1 MLLAGTLE
9 RIRFRG
15 AALEDNALGDPVE
28 RELLVY
34 LPPSYASPASVARRY
49 PVLFVLTGYASTH
62 ESLLNFKPWEPNFL
76 ERYERLI
83 AQGCR
88 EAIVVLADCFTR
100 LGGSQFID
108 SRGTGRYQSY
118 LADDIL
124 SFVDQ
129 RYRTLAKREARAIV
143 GKSSGGFGALAMGMD
158 RPERFAVFGSHAGDA
173 AFELSVRPRF
183 VEVAPVYESHGGPA
197 GFLAKLAAQPVAG
210 PSGQREFHALEILAM
225 ACVYAPVEARGSARE
240 QDVEAR
246 GSAREQGVEAREQGT
261 RVAELGELPFDAY
274 TATLLP
280 EVWQRWLAH
289 DPVVRLQKAPKLLK
303 DARFVF
309 LDAGK
314 HDEYGLQ
321 FGARILAQCL
331 NNSGV
336 TAHHEEFPG
345 GHMGTS
351 HRYDVSLPKLL
362 AALEDDSPTRAPL
375 SARAPSGALRLS
387 ARAPEGAQ
395 AGPSSTCSGAEARPS
410 TSCSGAEPRP
420 STAGSGA
427 DARPSSSCS
436 GADARPSTAGSRE
449 GL

>member
-9 RIRFRG
+9 RVRFRG
-15 AALEDNALGDPVE
+15 AALEDNTLGDPVE

-34 LPPSYASPASVARRY
+34 LPPSYTNPEARSRRY

-62 ESLLNFKPWEPNFL
+62 QSLLNFKPWEPNFL

-108 SRGTGRYQSY
+108 SLGTGRYQSY
-118 LADDIL
+118 LADDVL
-124 SFVDQ
+124 AFVDRQ
-129 RYRTLAKREARAIV
+129 YRTLAKREARAIV

-158 RPERFAVFGSHAGDA
+158 RPERFAVIGSHAGDA

-183 VEVAPVYESHGGPA
+183 VEVAPVYERYGGPQ
-197 GFLAKLAAQPVAG
+197 GFLGKLEAQPDSG
-210 PSGQREFHALEILAM
+210 PSGQREFHALEILAL
-225 ACVYAPVEARGSARE
+225 AAAYAPSTTASP
-240 QDVEAR
+240 
-246 GSAREQGVEAREQGT
+246 
-261 RVAELGELPFDAY
+261 GELPFDAY
-274 TATLLP
+274 TA
-280 EVWQRWLAH
+280 EISSEAWQRWLAH

-314 HDEYGLQ
+314 YDEYGLQ

-336 TAHHEEFPG
+336 TAHHEEFEG

-362 AALEDDSPTRAPL
+362 AALED
-375 SARAPSGALRLS
+375 
-387 ARAPEGAQ
+387 
-395 AGPSSTCSGAEARPS
+395 
-410 TSCSGAEPRP
+410 
-420 STAGSGA
+420 
-427 DARPSSSCS
+427 SSSA
-436 GADARPSTAGSRE
+436 GARE
-449 GL
+449 RL

>member
-15 AALEDNALGDPVE
+15 EALVDNALGDPVE

-34 LPPSYASPASVARRY
+34 LPPSYASQGARRY
-49 PVLFVLTGYASTH
+49 PVLFVLTGYGSTNQ
-62 ESLLNFKPWEPNFL
+62 SLLNFKAWEPNLL

-83 AQGCR
+83 GQGCR
-88 EAIVVLADCFTR
+88 EAVLVLADCFTR

-118 LADDIL
+118 LADDIV

-129 RYRTLAKREARAIV
+129 KYRTIAKREARAIV

-158 RPERFAVFGSHAGDA
+158 RPDRFSVIGSHAGDA

-183 VEVAPVYESHGGPA
+183 AEVAPVYERHGGAA
-197 GFLAKLAAQPVAG
+197 GFLAKLAAQPDSG

-225 ACVYAPVEARGSARE
+225 ASVYAPSPVSLARE
-240 QDVEAR
+240 PAR
-246 GSAREQGVEAREQGT
+246 FDTPA
-261 RVAELGELPFDAY
+261 LGELPFDAY
-274 TATLLP
+274 TAELIP
-280 EVWQRWLAH
+280 DAWQRWLAH
-289 DPVVRLQKAPKLLK
+289 DPVVRLQKAPKLLE
-303 DARFVF
+303 DARLVF

-314 HDEYGLQ
+314 YDEYGLQ

-336 TAHHEEFPG
+336 TAHHEEFEG

-362 AALEDDSPTRAPL
+362 AALEDPQHQL
-375 SARAPSGALRLS
+375 ARGT
-387 ARAPEGAQ
+387 ARI
-395 AGPSSTCSGAEARPS
+395 
-410 TSCSGAEPRP
+410 
-420 STAGSGA
+420 
-427 DARPSSSCS
+427 D
-436 GADARPSTAGSRE
+436 
-449 GL
+449 

>member
-15 AALEDNALGDPVE
+15 AALEDNPLGDPVE

-34 LPPSYASPASVARRY
+34 LPPSYASPTTATRRY

-62 ESLLNFKPWEPNFL
+62 QSLLNFKPWEPNFL
-76 ERYERLI
+76 ERYERLLG
-83 AQGCR
+83 QGCR

-118 LADDIL
+118 LADDVL

-158 RPERFAVFGSHAGDA
+158 RPECFSVIGSHAGDA
-173 AFELSVRPRF
+173 AFELSLQPRF
-183 VEVAPVYESHGGPA
+183 TEVAPVYERYGGA
-197 GFLAKLAAQPVAG
+197 EGFLAKLTAQPDATG

-225 ACVYAPVEARGSARE
+225 ASVYAPGPKP
-240 QDVEAR
+240 
-246 GSAREQGVEAREQGT
+246 G
-261 RVAELGELPFDAY
+261 LGELPFDAY
-274 TATLLP
+274 TATLASDA
-280 EVWQRWLAH
+280 WQRWLAH
-289 DPVVRLQKAPKLLK
+289 DPVVRLRKAPKLLK
-303 DARFVF
+303 DARLVF

-314 HDEYGLQ
+314 YDEYGLQ

-331 NNSGV
+331 SNSGV
-336 TAHHEEFPG
+336 TAHHEEFEG

-362 AALEDDSPTRAPL
+362 AALEDSYSVGVRE
-375 SARAPSGALRLS
+375 RL
-387 ARAPEGAQ
+387 
-395 AGPSSTCSGAEARPS
+395 
-410 TSCSGAEPRP
+410 
-420 STAGSGA
+420 
-427 DARPSSSCS
+427 
-436 GADARPSTAGSRE
+436 
-449 GL
+449 

>member
-1 MLLAGTLE
+1 MLLAGSLE
-9 RIRFRG
+9 RLRFRG

-34 LPPSYASPASVARRY
+34 LPPSYQSQPARRY

-62 ESLLNFKPWEPNFL
+62 QSLLNFKPWEPNFL

-88 EAIVVLADCFTR
+88 EAVVVLPDCFTR

-118 LADDIL
+118 LADDIVGL
-124 SFVDQ
+124 IDQ
-129 RYRTLAKREARAIV
+129 RYRTLPRREARAIV

-158 RPERFAVFGSHAGDA
+158 RPECFSVIGSHAGDA

-183 VEVAPVYESHGGPA
+183 AEVAPVYERYGGPQ
-197 GFLAKLAAQPVAG
+197 GFLAKLSAQPDSG

-225 ACVYAPVEARGSARE
+225 ACVYAPSGP
-240 QDVEAR
+240 
-246 GSAREQGVEAREQGT
+246 G
-261 RVAELGELPFDAY
+261 LGELPFDAY
-274 TATLLP
+274 TAELIP
-280 EVWQRWLAH
+280 EVWSRWLAH
-289 DPVVRLQKAPKLLK
+289 DPVVRVRKAPKLLM

-314 HDEYGLQ
+314 YDEYGLQ

-331 NNSGV
+331 SNSGV
-336 TAHHEEFPG
+336 TAHHEEFEG

-362 AALEDDSPTRAPL
+362 AALEDR
-375 SARAPSGALRLS
+375 
-387 ARAPEGAQ
+387 
-395 AGPSSTCSGAEARPS
+395 
-410 TSCSGAEPRP
+410 
-420 STAGSGA
+420 
-427 DARPSSSCS
+427 
-436 GADARPSTAGSRE
+436 
-449 GL
+449 

>member
-9 RIRFRG
+9 RLRFRG

-34 LPPSYASPASVARRY
+34 LPPSYKSPAGEARRY

-62 ESLLNFKPWEPNFL
+62 QSLLNFKPWEPNFL

-83 AQGCR
+83 AQGCP
-88 EAIVVLADCFTR
+88 EAVVVLADCFTR
-100 LGGSQFID
+100 LGGSQFVD

-118 LADDIL
+118 LADDIVA
-124 SFVDQ
+124 FVDQ

-143 GKSSGGFGALAMGMD
+143 GKSSGGFGALSMAMD

-183 VEVAPVYESHGGPA
+183 VEVAPVYERYGGAA
-197 GFLAKLAAQPVAG
+197 GFLAKLAAQPDSG
-210 PSGQREFHALEILAM
+210 PSGQREFLALEMLAM
-225 ACVYAPVEARGSARE
+225 ASVYAPTSETA
-240 QDVEAR
+240 
-246 GSAREQGVEAREQGT
+246 
-261 RVAELGELPFDAY
+261 LGELPFDAY
-274 TATLLP
+274 TAELAP
-280 EVWQRWLAH
+280 DAWQRWLAH

-314 HDEYGLQ
+314 YDEYGLQ

-336 TAHHEEFPG
+336 TAHHEEFEG

-362 AALEDDSPTRAPL
+362 AALEA
-375 SARAPSGALRLS
+375 
-387 ARAPEGAQ
+387 
-395 AGPSSTCSGAEARPS
+395 
-410 TSCSGAEPRP
+410 
-420 STAGSGA
+420 
-427 DARPSSSCS
+427 SSS
-436 GADARPSTAGSRE
+436 AGVRE
-449 GL
+449 RL